1 MALITALRRRPA
13 RPPGGVMSLAEHLG
27 ELRRRLVVSSLAVS
41 AGGVV
46 AFIFYGSVLAFFLHP
61 YCSMV
66 AAGHGSVPG
75 SGSGCNLYAT
85 SPLDGVSIRFKMAAY
100 GGLML
105 ALPVVLWQVWRFITP
120 GLEKKER
127 RYAVP
132 FVSASMAVFAF
143 GAFVA
148 WVTFPHALRWLGDI
162 GGPHLQA
169 LYNPTSYLSLIIAL
183 MLVFG
188 ITFEIPVVLVA
199 LEAAGVVRPEWL
211 AARRRWAIVMI
222 TAFAA
227 VATPSSD
234 PFSMLALAVPLYV
247 FYEVSILIGRLLRR

>member
-1 MALITALRRRPA
+1 
-13 RPPGGVMSLAEHLG
+13 
-27 ELRRRLVVSSLAVS
+27 
-41 AGGVV
+41 VV
-46 AFIFYGSVLAFFLHP
+46 AFIFYSHVLAFFLHP
-61 YCSMV
+61 YCGMV
-66 AAGHGSVPG
+66 GAGHG
-75 SGSGCNLYAT
+75 CDLYVT
-85 SPLDGVSIRFKMAAY
+85 SPLDGVSIRFKLAAY

-132 FVSASMAVFAF
+132 FVFASMAVFAF

-148 WVTFPHALRWLGDI
+148 WITFPHALRWLGDI

-169 LYNPTSYLSLIIAL
+169 LYNPSSYLSLILAL

-211 AARRRWAIVMI
+211 AARRRWAIVII
-222 TAFAA
+222 TAFSAIG
-227 VATPSSD
+227 TPSSD

-247 FYEVSILIGRLLRR
+247 FYEVSILIGKLLRR

>member
-1 MALITALRRRPA
+1 
-13 RPPGGVMSLAEHLG
+13 MSLAEHLG

-46 AFIFYGSVLAFFLHP
+46 AFIFYGSVLAFFLRP
-61 YCSMV
+61 YCAMV
-66 AAGHGSVPG
+66 AAGHGSLAG
-75 SGSGCNLYAT
+75 SRCNLYVT

-132 FVSASMAVFAF
+132 FVFASMAVFAL
-143 GAFVA
+143 GALVA

-199 LEAAGVVRPEWL
+199 LEAAGVIRPEWL
-211 AARRRWAIVMI
+211 AARRRWAIVII
-222 TAFAA
+222 TAFSA

-234 PFSMLALAVPLYV
+234 PFSMLALAVPLVV
-247 FYEVSILIGRLLRR
+247 FYEVSILIGKLLRR

>member
-1 MALITALRRRPA
+1 
-13 RPPGGVMSLAEHLG
+13 MSLAEHLG

-61 YCSMV
+61 YCGMV
-66 AAGHGSVPG
+66 GAGHR
-75 SGSGCNLYAT
+75 CDLYVT

-120 GLEKKER
+120 GLEKRER

-132 FVSASMAVFAF
+132 FVIASMTVFAF

-148 WVTFPHALRWLGDI
+148 WITFPHALRWLGGI

-169 LYNPTSYLSLIIAL
+169 LYNPSSYLNLIIVL

-188 ITFEIPVVLVA
+188 ITFEVPVVLVA

-211 AARRRWAIVMI
+211 AARRRWAIVII
-222 TAFAA
+222 TAFSAIG
-227 VATPSSD
+227 TPSSD
-234 PFSMLALAVPLYV
+234 PFSMMALAVPLCV
-247 FYEVSILIGRLLRR
+247 FFEVSILIGKLLRR

>member
-1 MALITALRRRPA
+1 
-13 RPPGGVMSLAEHLG
+13 MSLAEHLG

-61 YCSMV
+61 YCGMV
-66 AAGHGSVPG
+66 GAGHR
-75 SGSGCNLYAT
+75 CDLYVT

-120 GLEKKER
+120 GLEKRER

-132 FVSASMAVFAF
+132 FVIASMTVFAF

-148 WVTFPHALRWLGDI
+148 WITFPHALRWLGGI

-169 LYNPTSYLSLIIAL
+169 LYNPSSYLNLIIVL

-188 ITFEIPVVLVA
+188 ITFEVPVVLVA

-211 AARRRWAIVMI
+211 AARRRWAIVII
-222 TAFAA
+222 TAFSAIG
-227 VATPSSD
+227 TPSSD
-234 PFSMLALAVPLYV
+234 PFSMLALAVPLCV
-247 FYEVSILIGRLLRR
+247 FFEVSILIGKLLRR

>member
-1 MALITALRRRPA
+1 
-13 RPPGGVMSLAEHLG
+13 MSLSEHLG

-46 AFIFYGSVLAFFLHP
+46 AFIFYGSLLAFFLRP
-61 YCSMV
+61 YCGMV
-66 AAGHGSVPG
+66 GSHP
-75 SGSGCNLYAT
+75 CDLYVT
-85 SPLDGVSIRFKMAAY
+85 SPLDGVSLRFKMAAY

-132 FVSASMAVFAF
+132 FVLASMVVFGF

-148 WVTFPHALRWLGDI
+148 WITFPHALRWLGGI

-169 LYNPTSYLSLIIAL
+169 LYNPASYLSLILAL
-183 MLVFG
+183 MVVFG
-188 ITFEIPVVLVA
+188 IALEVPVILVA
-199 LEAAGVVRPEWL
+199 LEAAGVVKPEWL
-211 AARRRWAIVMI
+211 AARRRWAIVII
-222 TAFAA
+222 TAFSAIG
-227 VATPSSD
+227 TPSSD
-234 PFSMLALAVPLYV
+234 PFSMLALAVPMYV
-247 FYEVSILIGRLLRR
+247 FYEVSILIGKLLRR